1 MFRVDGHRARQYQ
14 VDWHRATHV
23 GKIGIGLDGPVGLG
37 GQKTIVHR

>member
-1 MFRVDGHRARQYQ
+1 MDIGLDILQ